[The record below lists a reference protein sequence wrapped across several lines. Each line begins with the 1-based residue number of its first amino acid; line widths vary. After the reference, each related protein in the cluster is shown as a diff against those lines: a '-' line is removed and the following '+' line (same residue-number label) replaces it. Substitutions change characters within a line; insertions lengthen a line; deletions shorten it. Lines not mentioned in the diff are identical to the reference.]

1 METQILK
8 QEKNPFLH
16 REEILM
22 EIQSEATPSFAEVK
36 KELGKNQELT
46 VIKKIISNFGTK
58 TFHAD
63 VVVYENAE
71 SKKKVETL
79 HKNQKKKQE
88 APASPTSQPE
98 QKTEATPIEDS
109 QTKAKPEISSPE
121 ANQDVSEEKPTEEI
135 KEEVKEEKQEDG
147 N

>member
-8 QEKNPFLH
+8 QGKNPFLH

-22 EIQSEATPSFAEVK
+22 EIQSEATPSFEEVK
-36 KELGKNQELT
+36 KELGKDAELT
-46 VIKKIISNFGTK
+46 VVKKVEGNFGTK

-71 SKKKVETL
+71 SKKEVETL
-79 HKNQKKKQE
+79 HKNQKKKEE
-88 APASPTSQPE
+88 APAPAPAPAPTETAPVPAEAPVEQP
-98 QKTEATPIEDS
+98 
-109 QTKAKPEISSPE
+109 
-121 ANQDVSEEKPTEEI
+121 VEEKTAEETI
-135 KEEVKEEKQEDG
+135 EVKEEKQEDG